1 MAYLGVPI
9 AVVTMFLVQRIE
21 LRLGAAAAGWFAALP
36 IAFAVAGVTIA
47 VAGSRSDAS
56 LVALSAVGHAGPMIA
71 YGMAFVWATPR
82 LGVVRGFAGAAG
94 VYVAAS
100 VAVLPIPEPVRIG
113 IGVVAIVIGTGYMS
127 RQPCAVRTLEAA
139 TTTQQILS
147 LASAALVVA
156 LITVTNRYS
165 GPDLAG
171 AVGAF
176 PTMTT
181 TIALFLAHRSG
192 VRNAGS
198 VMSGMVK
205 SLPIYV
211 TFCLAFAF
219 LIMQTT
225 TLLATTGATGLAL
238 LAMTLTWRT
247 VERAGPAEEGALLGE
262 PAPVSRGTAAA
273 IGPERRCPP

>member
-9 AVVTMFLVQRIE
+9 AVLTMFLAQRLE
-21 LRLGAAAAGWFAALP
+21 PRLGAAAAGWFAALP
-36 IAFAVAGVTIA
+36 IAFAVAGATIA
-47 VAGSRSDAS
+47 VTEGRSDAS

-71 YGMAFVWATPR
+71 YGVAFVWATAR
-82 LGVVRGFAGAAG
+82 LGAVRGFALAAG

-100 VAVLPIPEPVRIG
+100 IAVLPIPGTVRIG
-113 IGVVAIVIGTGYMS
+113 IGVVAIMIGTVFMS
-127 RQPCAVRTLEAA
+127 RQPRATHSGEAA

-156 LITVTNRYS
+156 LITVANQYS

-181 TIALFLAHRSG
+181 TIALFLAYRAG

-198 VMSGMVK
+198 AMSGMVK

-211 TFCLAFAF
+211 TFCLAFAY
-219 LIMQTT
+219 LITQTT
-225 TLLATTGATGLAL
+225 TLRATAGATGLAL
-238 LAMTLTWRT
+238 LAAMLTWRK
-247 VERAGPAEEGALLGE
+247 VERAVLGE
-262 PAPVSRGTAAA
+262 DGVLIA
-273 IGPERRCPP
+273 EL

>member
-1 MAYLGVPI
+1 VAYLGVPI
-9 AVVTMFLVQRIE
+9 AVLTMFLAQRLE

-47 VAGSRSDAS
+47 VTQSRSNAS
-56 LVALSAVGHAGPMIA
+56 LVALGAVGHAGPMIA
-71 YGMAFVWATPR
+71 YGIAFVGATTR
-82 LGVVRGFAGAAG
+82 LGVVRGFALSAG

-100 VAVLPIPEPVRIG
+100 IAVLPIPETARIG
-113 IGVVAIVIGTGYMS
+113 IGMVAIIVGTGFMS
-127 RQPCAVRTLEAA
+127 RQPRATRTRVAA
-139 TTTQQILS
+139 TMTQQILS
-147 LASAALVVA
+147 LASAGLVVA
-156 LITVTNRYS
+156 LITVANQYS

-171 AVGAF
+171 AIGAF

-198 VMSGMVK
+198 AMRGMVK

-211 TFCLAFAF
+211 TFCVAFAY

-225 TLLATTGATGLAL
+225 ILWATTGATSLAL
-238 LAMTLTWRT
+238 LAAMLTWRT
-247 VERAGPAEEGALLGE
+247 VERADLTEDGVLFAE
-262 PAPVSRGTAAA
+262 P
-273 IGPERRCPP
+273 